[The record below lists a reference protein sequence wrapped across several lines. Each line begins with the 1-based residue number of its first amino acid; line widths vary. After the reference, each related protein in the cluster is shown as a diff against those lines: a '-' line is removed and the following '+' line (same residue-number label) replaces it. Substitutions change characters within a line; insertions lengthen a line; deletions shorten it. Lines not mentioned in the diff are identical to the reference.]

1 MSKKKKGIAAAGAA
15 VFCAAVLAMFGISGD
30 EVIEMEYEIAE
41 SGNMC
46 EMAISA
52 PDDVSFDI
60 AELLCNGQSVTKTV
74 LPDGRLRSLPIIF
87 TNLDNLEFKFYRL
100 GEVVGIGKIEDGKLK
115 CAVKDG
121 APTENAGEG
130 AE

>member
-1 MSKKKKGIAAAGAA
+1 MSNRKKGIAAAGAA
-15 VFCAAVLAMFGISGD
+15 VFCAAALAMFGISGD
-30 EVIEMEYEIAE
+30 KTVEIGYEITE
-41 SGNMC
+41 NGNVT
-46 EMAISA
+46 EMALSA
-52 PDDVSFDI
+52 PDDVSFGI
-60 AELLCNGQSVTKTV
+60 AELFCNGQSVTKTV

-100 GEVVGIGKIEDGKLK
+100 GEVAGIGKFEDGKII

-121 APTENAGEG
+121 EPTGTAGEG